1 MDSPLT
7 KDGRSIIPAWIPQT
21 VWWARQWRLRHARDY
36 MIVTR
41 VAYDFVAG
49 FEDLEDVKQLLR
61 DLLSRIARFNLKLY
75 PE

>member
-1 MDSPLT
+1 
-7 KDGRSIIPAWIPQT
+7 
-21 VWWARQWRLRHARDY
+21 

-61 DLLSRIARFNLKLY
+61 DLLSRFARFNLELY